1 MRIDCQSHVFPQEY
15 IDVLAQN
22 PVPPNIHQ
30 DTGSYLITYGGV
42 QSFRL
47 LPEVYSVQ
55 QKLNAMDESKI
66 DISLL
71 STNIPGPCMLVPELS
86 VAGAKSINNFIAEL
100 VHRHPD
106 RLAGLAS
113 IPWNVPEEAIREMTR
128 AKVELGFCGA
138 MLYSHI
144 NGQSVDESDFEP
156 IYAHAV
162 TLDMPIVLHP
172 TVPTW
177 GEKIMEYS
185 MIPMMGFQVDTSF
198 ALLRLILGGILERN
212 PGLRI
217 VIPHAGGVL
226 PYMMGRIDHQT
237 EVLGR
242 ARDKITQPVSMY
254 MKSVFLDTVSPSLQ
268 ALEYACEFSGPDRL
282 LFGSDHPWVS
292 PQIFVDIINEMK
304 ISNVDKEKIYYQN
317 AKSLFGIG

>member
-1 MRIDCQSHVFPQEY
+1 MRIDCQSHVFPKEY

-106 RLAGLAS
+106 RLVGLAS

-144 NGQSVDESDFEP
+144 NGQSVDERDFEP

>member
-86 VAGAKSINNFIAEL
+86 VAGAKAINNFIAEL
-100 VHRHPD
+100 IHRHPD
-106 RLAGLAS
+106 RLVGLAS
-113 IPWNVPEEAIREMTR
+113 IPWNVLEEAIREMTR

-144 NGQSVDESDFEP
+144 NGQSVDERDFEP

>member
-1 MRIDCQSHVFPQEY
+1 MRIDCQSHVFPQGY
-15 IDVLAQN
+15 IDVLSQN

-30 DTGSYLITYGGV
+30 DAGSYLITYGDI

-47 LPEVYSVQ
+47 FPEAYSVQ
-55 QKLNAMDESKI
+55 QKLSAMDESKI
-66 DISLL
+66 DISLI
-71 STNIPGPCMLVPELS
+71 STNIPGPCMLVSELS
-86 VAGAKSINNFIAEL
+86 VAGAKAINNFIAEL
-100 VHRHPD
+100 TQKHPD

-113 IPWNVPEEAIREMTR
+113 IPWNLPEEAIREMTR

-144 NGQSVDESDFEP
+144 NGRSVDDPDFEP
-156 IYAHAV
+156 IYAHAA

-172 TVPTW
+172 TIPTW

-198 ALLRLILGGILERN
+198 ALLRLILSGILERN
-212 PGLRI
+212 PSLRI

-242 ARDKITQPVSMY
+242 ARDNITQPVSMY
-254 MKSVFLDTVSPSLQ
+254 MKDIYLDTVSPSRQ
-268 ALEYACEFSGPDRL
+268 ALEYAYEFSGPNRL
-282 LFGSDHPWVS
+282 LFGSDHPWVF
-292 PQIFVDIINEMK
+292 PKIFVDIINKMK
-304 ISNVDKEKIYYQN
+304 ISDLDKEKIYYQN
-317 AKSLFGIG
+317 AKSLFDIG

>member
-106 RLAGLAS
+106 R
-113 IPWNVPEEAIREMTR
+113 
-128 AKVELGFCGA
+128 
-138 MLYSHI
+138 
-144 NGQSVDESDFEP
+144 
-156 IYAHAV
+156 
-162 TLDMPIVLHP
+162 
-172 TVPTW
+172 
-177 GEKIMEYS
+177 
-185 MIPMMGFQVDTSF
+185 
-198 ALLRLILGGILERN
+198 
-212 PGLRI
+212 
-217 VIPHAGGVL
+217 
-226 PYMMGRIDHQT
+226 
-237 EVLGR
+237 
-242 ARDKITQPVSMY
+242 
-254 MKSVFLDTVSPSLQ
+254 
-268 ALEYACEFSGPDRL
+268 
-282 LFGSDHPWVS
+282 
-292 PQIFVDIINEMK
+292 
-304 ISNVDKEKIYYQN
+304 
-317 AKSLFGIG
+317 